1 MASPAVNTLFESRVR
16 RFLRLIAHT
25 SAIHVS
31 ACSTYAAALPRP
43 TRTASRARARGVWNV
58 RFEDRKNRAVHS
70 DVTDTL
76 VASMTAATAYAP
88 ASSATMPATMERIPA
103 ASTSVTMSRMAT
115 HMALEGGTPF
125 LCIQYMT
132 TNSAPTNIGVV
143 NFMNSLPT
151 RTPDMR
157 QAVSMGPR

>member
-1 MASPAVNTLFESRVR
+1 MPSPAANTLFESRVCM
-16 RFLRLIAHT
+16 FSRLIVHT

-31 ACSTYAAALPRP
+31 ACSTYLAPRP
-43 TRTASRARARGVWNV
+43 RPKRAASRASARGVWKV
-58 RFEDRKNRAVHS
+58 RFEDRKNSTIHA

-76 VASMTAATAYAP
+76 VARIMAATTYAP
-88 ASSATMPATMERIPA
+88 ASRATTPASMDSMPP

-115 HMALEGGTPF
+115 HIALDGGTPF

-143 NFMNSLPT
+143 NLMNSLPT

-157 QAVSMGPR
+157 HTVSTGPR